1 MSSLRLESYVFAQ
14 IENQFR
20 LYEILPEGFAWHID
34 MKREL
39 LTFYEPA
46 TQVIALECPFQL
58 VGSQATEDQTFLWAW
73 ANVESNLP
81 AAVLE
86 SVRKLKAAAESE
98 GKGEPFAN
106 DGAFPMPRDKFGM
119 EMSVLCAG
127 VGGGF
132 CPYACGYDGGVLYA
146 VVESA
151 PKAKALPADPLR
163 TIRAITTGIS
173 AFPLDH
179 REAVRAYLGEP
190 GGDGVYPNG
199 GIKVAFDAQG
209 RVADMSVVLRPPEK
223 PASPLDGIKR
233 LFGR

>member
-1 MSSLRLESYVFAQ
+1 MSSLRLENYVFAQ

-20 LYEILPEGFAWHID
+20 LYEVLPEGFAWHID
-34 MKREL
+34 MNKEL
-39 LTFYEPA
+39 LTFYDPA
-46 TQVIALECPFQL
+46 TQAIALQCPFQL
-58 VGSQATEDQTFLWAW
+58 VGSKASEQGTFLWAW
-73 ANVESNLP
+73 ANVDSNLP

-86 SVRKLKAAAESE
+86 SVRKLKAVAEAE

-106 DGAFPMPRDKFGM
+106 EEAFPVPYETFGM

-132 CPYACGYDGGVLYA
+132 CPYACGYDGGVVYA

-163 TIRAITTGIS
+163 TIRAMTTGIS
-173 AFPLDH
+173 ALTFDH
-179 REAVRAYLGEP
+179 RDAVRAYLGEP
-190 GGDGVYPNG
+190 DGDGVYPNG
-199 GIKVAFDAQG
+199 GIKVTFDGQG
-209 RVADMSVVLRPPEK
+209 RIADMSAVLRPPEK
-223 PASPLDGIKR
+223 PASPFDGIKR